1 MTIPTLSD
9 DQRRALG
16 RLIWEH
22 IDGVT
27 GNVQTLLHAINRDVV
42 CGVRVVATQEWERA
56 NAALRVVQELA
67 RQLEES
73 ASGVNS
79 DHLPLRGQVRELA
92 ATIERL
98 VPAVAPAPTPA
109 AAATAT
115 ATPATATR
123 TPIC

>member
-1 MTIPTLSD
+1 RDEEMTIPTLSD
-9 DQRRALG
+9 QQRRALG

-56 NAALRVVQELA
+56 NSALRVVQDLA

-73 ASGVNS
+73 ASGVS
-79 DHLPLRGQVRELA
+79 TDHLPLRGQVRELA

-98 VPAVAPAPTPA
+98 APTPA

-115 ATPATATR
+115 TATATR